1 MKHLVS
7 KDALYHIQTIKDIFQ
22 DVIDDNDM
30 YSGVVWDGKTNM
42 YNLNPVG
49 NYFDPKEFTLNFY
62 SKDINKKLKHASM
75 NQDIHACG
83 EFYGKNCV
91 RLRRI
96 GYEVKCHTISSYNGY
111 HLRITI
117 STK

>member
-49 NYFDPKEFTLNFY
+49 NYFDPKEFTLSFY
-62 SKDINKKLKHASM
+62 SKDINKKLRSDMFA
-75 NQDIHACG
+75 G
-83 EFYGKNCV
+83 TTVVEFYGKNCN
-91 RLRRI
+91 RLRKI
-96 GYEVKCHTISSYNGY
+96 GYDVNCQRICSYNGH

-117 STK
+117 STS